1 KMWLCL
7 VALCLVLGVS
17 HAVVPKRA
25 SHENPEQFM
34 NISQIIRFH
43 GYPSEEHEVL
53 TDDGYFLSVNRIP
66 YGREDAGNR
75 GGLPV
80 LLQHGVFLD
89 GTSWISNFP
98 STSLAFILADAGYD
112 VWLGNSRGNSWSRR
126 HLNLSTDQEEFW
138 DFSFHEMAI
147 YDLPAMIN
155 FILQKTGQ
163 QKLYYIGHSQGSSI
177 GFVAF
182 SSLPR
187 MAEKIK
193 MFFVLAP
200 HPSLGLT
207 FTVFILLQVI
217 FGTKEACLL
226 GRKQRASLAK
236 ACSCQLLNKL
246 CANGLFLVGGF
257 NKKNLNASRTDVY
270 ISHFPDYTS
279 VKNFIHWGQ
288 VGTLL
293 FPSPPFYRIEDM
305 TVPTALWSG
314 GQDWATPT
322 IETKRL
328 LPRIPNLIHHEH
340 FPDWN
345 HLDHIWGLDA
355 PQRMY
360 RKIID
365 LMEKSQ

>member
-1 KMWLCL
+1 
-7 VALCLVLGVS
+7 
-17 HAVVPKRA
+17 
-25 SHENPEQFM
+25 
-34 NISQIIRFH
+34 SQIIHFH

-53 TDDGYFLSVNRIP
+53 TDDGYFLSMNRIP

-75 GGLPV
+75 GLKLPV
-80 LLQHGVFLD
+80 LLQHGLFLD

-126 HLNLSTDQEEFW
+126 HMNLSTDQEEFW

-177 GFVAF
+177 GFIAF
-182 SSLPR
+182 SALPQ

-193 MFFVLAP
+193 MFFALAP
-200 HPSLGLT
+200 AYTFHNAKGPVLSLFYLPDK
-207 FTVFILLQVI
+207 ILKVI

-226 GRKQRASLAK
+226 GRKQKASLAK

-246 CANGLFLVGGF
+246 CADGFFLVGGF

-288 VGTLL
+288 TAKTGE
-293 FPSPPFYRIEDM
+293 FKQFDYGKKNQEKYHQPSPPFYRIEDM
-305 TVPTALWSG
+305 TVPMAVWSG
-314 GQDWATPT
+314 GQDWVSPT
-322 IETKRL
+322 REMKRL
-328 LPRIPNLIHHEH
+328 FPRIPNLIHHEH

-345 HLDHIWGLDA
+345 HFDQIWGLDA